1 MYNSKELQTFNLAEK
16 TAKVKLLTA
25 QTAENIIEIGKT
37 LIEVKENLP
46 YGKFEKWLETDIN
59 YSKRTAYNFIKVA
72 KEFPDVQPVAQLG
85 IRKLL
90 ALTGLETDDRE
101 KVIND
106 NDLESMT
113 AKEVEEVIKI
123 EKQLE
128 SIQFLMEILSNEVTQ
143 TGFDYDSIPN
153 IDWNIDM
160 FTNEKLT
167 LEEVKELQKGVEELF
182 VEDINITRIYWYKH
196 IDTLRKNSTDDKDF
210 VQKFY
215 EEDIMGKIKGDIDGD
230 EYSRCSYIYW
240 NIMLIEYCESKGA
253 EQ

>member
-1 MYNSKELQTFNLAEK
+1 MDNSKELQTFNLAEK

-59 YSKRTAYNFIKVA
+59 YSKRTAYNFMKVA

-106 NDLESMT
+106 NDLESMSS
-113 AKEVEEVIKI
+113 KKVEEV
-123 EKQLE
+123 
-128 SIQFLMEILSNEVTQ
+128 
-143 TGFDYDSIPN
+143 
-153 IDWNIDM
+153 
-160 FTNEKLT
+160 
-167 LEEVKELQKGVEELF
+167 VEEEKMVKKVNKFMERFSHKILPYQRNSKNEIYKDLSD
-182 VEDINITRIYWYKH
+182 EDIDFLENILVKHYERAENVRNEIY
-196 IDTLRKNSTDDKDF
+196 DTLINLKEVLNNDKVFSKWLISIEVIEDF
-210 VQKFY
+210 
-215 EEDIMGKIKGDIDGD
+215 EDLFGGLLDKSITEKKA
-230 EYSRCSYIYW
+230 
-240 NIMLIEYCESKGA
+240 NKGA